1 MRFAVIGTGAI
12 VEKFIS
18 AGSQVPGFSLYAVYS
33 RSKERGQAFAAEQAA
48 DKVARAADQRLA
60 ALVSRAEDR
69 DALNFIVQP

>member
-33 RSKERGQAFAAEQAA
+33 RSKERGQALPPSTARSGALTTWRTWRRR
-48 DKVARAADQRLA
+48 KV
-60 ALVSRAEDR
+60 
-69 DALNFIVQP
+69 